1 MCERLLAHRAR
12 HPAPFIVIHSCA
24 VASPTARPTSHVI
37 ASLSPFSR
45 LLRGAPSWEVPS
57 EPSLSRS
64 MSVAWQVELPVEMH
78 PFLGGQLN
86 VIAMLPQSQLVNEGE
101 GSPLGP
107 QRARHAPKGSRAAAA
122 VSAMSGATESGKKR
136 GTLQRCS
143 QCVPCTR
150 SDCGECQNCLDKPK
164 FGGPGLRK
172 QACEKK
178 RCLTMTTRYATPSP
192 EHTTL
197 GSNGTKS
204 DSPTGAEKMV
214 GMTSALPATMGSGI
228 GSVWTMQLKQLE
240 QLSRAGATAPLPALR
255 SMSSIHTSIHTSA
268 LGYSLAGLECP
279 DLLGCNFGAVPGV
292 MGSIS
297 GLGSSLFGSSMDVAA
312 QSMHSSIH
320 SSIHSAGLDASSV
333 LLSAPERASL
343 SHPQPSPHHHIR
355 ASSLHASHVSMGN
368 HASSLSGGSLRSPA
382 TALATARPAHPAP
395 DASTL
400 VGAVVSATEDTAAEL
415 QAYAPFAR
423 RPALE
428 PPDAA
433 YSQHETSFES
443 AHHSAPSFGSFS
455 SLSRPADPYGIDE
468 PVNPAVEEDYK
479 LWLADDY

>member
-1 MCERLLAHRAR
+1 
-12 HPAPFIVIHSCA
+12 
-24 VASPTARPTSHVI
+24 
-37 ASLSPFSR
+37 
-45 LLRGAPSWEVPS
+45 
-57 EPSLSRS
+57 

-86 VIAMLPQSQLVNEGE
+86 VIAMLPQPQPVNEVE

-122 VSAMSGATESGKKR
+122 ASAMSSATESGKKR
-136 GTLQRCS
+136 GTLQRCG

-150 SDCGECQNCLDKPK
+150 SDCGACQNCLDKPK

-214 GMTSALPATMGSGI
+214 GMTSALPATMGTGI

-255 SMSSIHTSIHTSA
+255 SMSSGTSSG
-268 LGYSLAGLECP
+268 LGYSLAGLEGH

-292 MGSIS
+292 MGSIG
-297 GLGSSLFGSSMDVAA
+297 GLGSSLFGSSMD
-312 QSMHSSIH
+312 
-320 SSIHSAGLDASSV
+320 SAGLGASSA
-333 LLSAPERASL
+333 LLSAPERVSL
-343 SHPQPSPHHHIR
+343 SHPQHSPRHHIR
-355 ASSLHASHVSMGN
+355 ASSLHESHVSMGS
-368 HASSLSGGSLRSPA
+368 HVSSLSGGSLRRPA
-382 TALATARPAHPAP
+382 TARTAHEAP
-395 DASTL
+395 NASTL
-400 VGAVVSATEDTAAEL
+400 VSAVVSATEGTAAEL
-415 QAYAPFAR
+415 QSYAPFAR

-433 YSQHETSFES
+433 YSPHESSFES
-443 AHHSAPSFGSFS
+443 AQHSAPSFGSFS
-455 SLSRPADPYGIDE
+455 SLSRPADLFGIDE
-468 PVNPAVEEDYK
+468 VVNPVVEEDYR